1 MDWSAVGFLAVGL
14 LLSCL
19 WPTHWSSSSCV
30 LDVCSER
37 KRVVG
42 VSVYKFLIMCLIFMM
57 FNVSM
62 ALKGTFHVC
71 FDFFFFPGRG
81 VARPRLGSSDYLWL
95 TRWSSSSMGY
105 VCSKRKRA
113 VGVIVLSLMKWLFC
127 AWCDFPLTVV
137 PLMCVYLLKCLSFIT
152 WNHQKCVFRIAY
164 S

>member
-1 MDWSAVGFLAVGL
+1 M
-14 LLSCL
+14 
-19 WPTHWSSSSCV
+19 

-95 TRWSSSSMGY
+95 TR
-105 VCSKRKRA
+105 
-113 VGVIVLSLMKWLFC
+113 
-127 AWCDFPLTVV
+127 
-137 PLMCVYLLKCLSFIT
+137 
-152 WNHQKCVFRIAY
+152 
-164 S
+164 